1 MNQVE
6 NSGEEF
12 GNGVGQDIAQPY
24 RAGSAEVPS
33 AAADAAILMLA
44 RDAAVQTPV
53 RGAAG
58 PVPAGAGAGATAQ
71 ITVMRRWR
79 APLGLAASLVLVVG
93 IVSRVQVEEDAGTAP
108 GAIPVTPPAVASSA
122 PSAPASSAA
131 AVPAAPANVL
141 GSAPVSAPTGAP
153 TSAPKSAP
161 TNAPTSASATAP
173 AEDALERK
181 KERQEERRA
190 DVVTPA
196 PVPFP
201 AQGGRSATAMRDAA
215 KPEQDARPKT
225 LADSNESAAGAGVR
239 KEPAAVAAAAPA
251 EAQAGAGSAAREAA
265 PLASSAPARAS
276 APTVMGEAR
285 RDDPAD
291 LRAKGMVQK
300 SAMPPA
306 LAALTEP
313 TEIALTPEQWL
324 RRIVDARRAG
334 RHDEADAS
342 LARFILKHP
351 AVVVPPEA
359 RRERP

>member
-6 NSGEEF
+6 NSGEAF

-24 RAGSAEVPS
+24 RAGSAEMPS

-44 RDAAVQTPV
+44 RDAAAHLPGPGADQVVPLGAV
-53 RGAAG
+53 RSGAAL
-58 PVPAGAGAGATAQ
+58 Q
-71 ITVMRRWR
+71 RSLLYRWR

-108 GAIPVTPPAVASSA
+108 GAIPVTPPPLASSA
-122 PSAPASSAA
+122 PSPPASSAA

-141 GSAPVSAPTGAP
+141 GSAPVSAP
-153 TSAPKSAP
+153 K
-161 TNAPTSASATAP
+161 SASATAP

-201 AQGGRSATAMRDAA
+201 AEGGRSAIAMRDAA

-225 LADSNESAAGAGVR
+225 LADSNEPAAGAGVR
-239 KEPAAVAAAAPA
+239 KAPAAVAAAAPA
-251 EAQAGAGSAAREAA
+251 EAQAGAGNAVGEAA
-265 PLASSAPARAS
+265 PRASSAPTRAS
-276 APTVMGEAR
+276 APTVMGEAG

-300 SAMPPA
+300 SAVPPA

-313 TEIALTPEQWL
+313 IEIALTPDQWL

>member
-1 MNQVE
+1 MNEGE
-6 NSGEEF
+6 NSGEES
-12 GNGVGQDIAQPY
+12 GNKVGQDIAQPY
-24 RAGSAEVPS
+24 RAGSAELPS

-44 RDAAVQTPV
+44 RDAAVHTPV

-58 PVPAGAGAGATAQ
+58 PVPAGAGTGATAQ

-93 IVSRVQVEEDAGTAP
+93 IVSRIQLEEDAGTAP

-122 PSAPASSAA
+122 PSPPASSAA
-131 AVPAAPANVL
+131 AVPAAPANAL
-141 GSAPVSAPTGAP
+141 GSAPVSVPTGAP
-153 TSAPKSAP
+153 TSAPTGAP
-161 TNAPTSASATAP
+161 ATAR

-201 AQGGRSATAMRDAA
+201 AEGGRSAIAMRDAA

-225 LADSNESAAGAGVR
+225 LADSNEPAAGAGVR
-239 KEPAAVAAAAPA
+239 KAPAAVAAAAPA
-251 EAQAGAGSAAREAA
+251 EAQAGAGNAVGEAA
-265 PLASSAPARAS
+265 PRASSAPARAS

-291 LRAKGMVQK
+291 LRTKGMVQK

-306 LAALTEP
+306 LAALTEQ

-324 RRIVDARRAG
+324 RRIVDARGAG